1 MRLEWLAQAA
11 FCFANRFLVLGFQF
25 STLCVLCVFSAISE
39 GSSRRLAFVL
49 LIPLDH
55 PIKVSVDI
63 RFLFTYTLTTRFK
76 N

>member
-11 FCFANRFLVLGFQF
+11 FCFAKRFLVLGSQF
-25 STLCVLCVFSAISE
+25 STLCVLCIFSAISE
-39 GSSRRLAFVL
+39 VSSRRLAFVL

-55 PIKVSVDI
+55 ATKVSVDI
-63 RFLFTYTLTTRFK
+63 RFLFPYTLTTRFK